1 LLASKQ
7 TNKQTFVQVW
17 MVNILIPHALRALR
31 RELTTRGLAVSTLD
45 QRESDESDE
54 TDETEKTAVRSEK
67 RSRKDMPFVSWRVVR
82 A

>member
-1 LLASKQ
+1 
-7 TNKQTFVQVW
+7 

-31 RELTTRGLAVSTLD
+31 RELTTRGLAVSTID
-45 QRESDESDE
+45 QREPDESDETDETNE